1 MANGILGRNELAAT
15 TNTTVYTVPADTFSV
30 VTINVAN
37 RTTAPRTIR
46 IGPMDQRANADY
58 IEYEVEIFGNGK
70 LERTG
75 IVMDAGKTL
84 CVMLDGLGLFQ
95 QVSYGKLQ
103 QVKINI
109 QRRGKY
115 KELSLGVKLNTQLC

>member
-15 TNTTVYTVPADTFSV
+15 TNTTVYTVPADIFSV

-46 IGPMDQRANADY
+46 IGLSDSGTPANADY
-58 IEYEVEIFGNGK
+58 IEYEVEILGNGV

-75 IVMDAGKTL
+75 IVMDASKILVVRADSTL
-84 CVMLDGLGLFQ
+84 
-95 QVSYGKLQ
+95 VSAVAYG
-103 QVKINI
+103 I
-109 QRRGKY
+109 
-115 KELSLGVKLNTQLC
+115 ETSTA